1 MGHARPAGPR
11 QLMMVGSSNMD
22 TPTCMLGKCPP
33 GGMLD
38 LGLMQE
44 PDSEAPERGVYS
56 GRSTRV
62 TEDKNV
68 SQEGQL
74 IFF

>member
-1 MGHARPAGPR
+1 
-11 QLMMVGSSNMD
+11 MVGSPNMD
-22 TPTCMLGKCPP
+22 TLTGMLGKGPP
-33 GGMLD
+33 GGMLG
-38 LGLMQE
+38 LGLLQE

-68 SQEGQL
+68 SLEGQV